1 MQLRP
6 LPRYYRHLMYEGQ
19 TISHYKVLERLG
31 SGATGVVC
39 KAEDLLLHRLVA
51 LKSLTPAVLADPT
64 QKHSLLQEAR
74 AASVLDHPNICRIHH
89 IEELADGEII
99 LVMGYYDGETLAD
112 KIGQGPLDLATAS
125 ELTSQLLAGLHH
137 AHEHGIIHRDIKP
150 SNLMISSHDQLK
162 IVDFGLAKRHNVT
175 QALTETGVIVGTVS
189 YMAPEQVLC
198 KQVDHRADLWSCG
211 VVFYEMLSGA
221 LPFPGDTPYAVFDAI
236 IKSDARSI
244 LEHRPELPVAIH
256 DIFERAL
263 AKAPAQRFQNA
274 AEFTAALQ
282 SFSNKPFDSI
292 RSVSLG
298 RLFVDQQHVESSD
311 PSVLVLPF
319 TSGEPNGGA
328 DYFCDG
334 LTDEIITDL
343 SSVRS
348 LRIICRT
355 SAMRL
360 KDTKDSAQKIARD
373 LNVRYV
379 LEGSVRLNNRTPA
392 GDNSIRVTA
401 QLVDPQSHTLL
412 WAEKYTGALGDVFA
426 IQENISRQIV
436 SALKI
441 QLSPAEDKRMLER
454 PLSDVDAYRYYLMAK
469 HEILN
474 YSRAALDRALEY
486 LEKGEALVGKNVL
499 LLSAKGQVYW
509 QYVNA
514 GISSDPEYLAKAK
527 VCADEAFSLDPKSAH
542 AFRLLGLISVQ
553 EGEAQKA
560 VKLLKRAIVADPN
573 DSDTLAWYSAIC
585 GLSGKTSAAKPI
597 ARRILEI
604 DPLTP
609 VYRFVPGLLS
619 LMAGEFSE
627 ALPSF
632 DEAIQLDRDNAM
644 LLWCRGQVLALIR
657 RDDDAIAQFQALRTL
672 HPDEFFSN
680 LGALMQASIAGDQG
694 AAARIATDQLKQI
707 AGCDP
712 HYSWAMAQCY
722 SLLGDAPAALR
733 WLETAMDRGFI
744 NFPMISGLDP
754 LLANAREAPA
764 FPTLLNRIETRW
776 ENFEI

>member
-1 MQLRP
+1 ML
-6 LPRYYRHLMYEGQ
+6 EGQ
-19 TISHYKVLERLG
+19 AISHYKVLERLG
-31 SGATGVVC
+31 TGATGVVC

-51 LKSLTPAVLADPT
+51 LKSLTPAMLADPT
-64 QKHSLLQEAR
+64 QKHSLLLEAR
-74 AASVLDHPNICRIHH
+74 AACVLDHPNICSIHH
-89 IEELADGEII
+89 IEELPDGQII
-99 LVMGYYDGETLAD
+99 LVMGYYEGETLAD
-112 KIGQGPLDLATAS
+112 KIDRGPLDLAVAS
-125 ELTSQLLAGLHH
+125 ELTSQLLSGLHH

-150 SNLMISSHDQLK
+150 SNLMISPRDQLK
-162 IVDFGLAKRHNVT
+162 IVDFGLAKRPNVA

-189 YMAPEQVLC
+189 YMAPEQVLG
-198 KQVDHRADLWSCG
+198 KQVDHRTDLWACG
-211 VVFYEMLSGA
+211 VVFYEMLSGK
-221 LPFPGDTPYAVFDAI
+221 LPFRGDTTYAVFDAI
-236 IKSDARSI
+236 IKSDAPSI

-256 DIFERAL
+256 DILERAL
-263 AKAPAQRFQNA
+263 AKAPAQRFQSA
-274 AEFTAALQ
+274 GEFITALQ
-282 SFSNKPFDSI
+282 SFSNKPYDSI
-292 RSVSLG
+292 RSISLG
-298 RLFVDQQHVESSD
+298 RLFVDQQHLGSSEA
-311 PSVLVLPF
+311 SVLVLPF
-319 TSGEPNGGA
+319 TSAEPNGEA

-360 KDTKDSAQKIARD
+360 KGTTDSSQKIARD

-379 LEGSVRLNNRTPA
+379 LEGSVRLNNKTLT
-392 GDNSIRVTA
+392 GNNSIRVTA
-401 QLVDPQSHTLL
+401 QLVDPESHSLL
-412 WAEKYTGALGDVFA
+412 WAQKYTGALDDVFA
-426 IQENISRQIV
+426 IQENISHQIV
-436 SALKI
+436 SSLKI
-441 QLSPAEDKRMLER
+441 QLSPAEDKQMLER
-454 PLSDVDAYRYYLMAK
+454 PLPDPDAYRYYLMAK

-474 YSRAALDRALEY
+474 YSRPALDRALEY
-486 LEKGEALVGKNVL
+486 IEKGEALVGKNVL

-514 GISSDPEYLAKAK
+514 GISSDPEYLVKAKA
-527 VCADEAFSLDPKSAH
+527 CADEAFRLDPKSPH

-560 VKLLKRAIVADPN
+560 IKLLKRAIVADPN

-585 GLSGKTSAAKPI
+585 GLSGKAVAAKPI

-632 DEAIQLDRDNAM
+632 DEAIQLDPDNVM
-644 LLWCRGQVLALIR
+644 LLWCRGQVLALIGR
-657 RDDDAIAQFQALRTL
+657 NSEAIAQFQAIQKL
-672 HPDEFFSN
+672 HPDQFFSN
-680 LGALMQASIAGDQG
+680 LGALMQAAIAGDAD
-694 AAARIATDQLKQI
+694 AATLIATNELKQI

-722 SLLGDAPAALR
+722 SLLDDGAAAIQ

-744 NFPMISGLDP
+744 NFPMISSLDP
-754 LLANAREAPA
+754 LLDKARKAPG
-764 FPTLLNRIETRW
+764 FPELLNRIETRW
-776 ENFEI
+776 ETFEI

>member
-1 MQLRP
+1 M
-6 LPRYYRHLMYEGQ
+6 HEGQ
-19 TISHYKVLERLG
+19 TISHYKILEHLG
-31 SGATGVVC
+31 SGATGIVY

-51 LKSLTPAVLADPT
+51 LKSLTPAMLADPT

-89 IEELADGEII
+89 IEELSDGQII

-112 KIGQGPLDLATAS
+112 RIDRGPLDLVAAS
-125 ELTSQLLAGLHH
+125 DLASQLLAGLHH

-150 SNLMISSHDQLK
+150 SNLMINSNDEVK
-162 IVDFGLAKRHNVT
+162 IVDFGLARRPNVT

-198 KQVDHRADLWSCG
+198 KQIDHRADLWSCG
-211 VVFYEMLSGA
+211 VVFYEMLSGK
-221 LPFPGDTPYAVFDAI
+221 LPFPGDAPYAVFDAI
-236 IKSDARSI
+236 LKSDAPSI
-244 LEHRPELPVAIH
+244 LKHRPELPVAIQ
-256 DIFERAL
+256 DILERAL
-263 AKAPAQRFQNA
+263 AKTPSHRFQNA
-274 AEFTAALQ
+274 TEFVTALQ
-282 SFSNKPFDSI
+282 SFSSMPYDSV
-292 RSVSLG
+292 RSISLG
-298 RLFVDQQHVESSD
+298 RLFVDQQRLESSEA
-311 PSVLVLPF
+311 SVLVLPF
-319 TSGEPNGGA
+319 TSVEPNTGA

-360 KDTKDSAQKIARD
+360 KGTPDSPQKVARD
-373 LNVRYV
+373 LKVRYV
-379 LEGSVRLNNRTPA
+379 LEGSVRLNNKALA
-392 GDNSIRVTA
+392 GNNSIRVTV
-401 QLVDPQSHTLL
+401 QLVDPESHTLL
-412 WAEKYTGALGDVFA
+412 WAHKYTGALDDVFA

-436 SALKI
+436 SSLKI
-441 QLSPAEDKRMLER
+441 QLSPAENKQILAR
-454 PLSDVDAYRYYLMAK
+454 PLPDAEAYRYYLLAK

-474 YSRAALDRALEY
+474 YSSASLDRALEY
-486 LEKGEALVGKNVL
+486 IEKGEAIVGKNVL
-499 LLSAKGQVYW
+499 LLSAKGQAYW

-527 VCADEAFSLDPKSAH
+527 ACADEAFSLDPKSPH

-553 EGEAQKA
+553 EGEVQKA

-585 GLSGKTSAAKPI
+585 GLSGKADAAKPI
-597 ARRILEI
+597 AARILEI

-632 DEAIQLDRDNAM
+632 DEAIKLDPDNAM
-644 LLWCRGQVLALIR
+644 LLWCRGQLLALSR
-657 RDDDAIAQFQALRTL
+657 RNDEATAQFQAIQKLR
-672 HPDEFFSN
+672 PNEFFSN
-680 LGALMQASIAGDQG
+680 LGALMQAAIAGDST
-694 AAARIATDQLKQI
+694 AAALIATDELKQI

-722 SLLGDAPAALR
+722 SLLGDGSAALQC
-733 WLETAMDRGFI
+733 LETAMDRGFI
-744 NFPMISGLDP
+744 NFPMISTLDP
-754 LLANAREAPA
+754 LLDNARKTPGFPA
-764 FPTLLNRIETRW
+764 LLNRIETRW
-776 ENFEI
+776 ETFEI